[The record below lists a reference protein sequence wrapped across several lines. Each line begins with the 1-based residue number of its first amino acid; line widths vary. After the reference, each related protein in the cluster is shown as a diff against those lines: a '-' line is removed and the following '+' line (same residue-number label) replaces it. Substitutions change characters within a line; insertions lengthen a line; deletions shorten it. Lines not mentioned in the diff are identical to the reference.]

1 MNQTR
6 RTAIQELMN
15 QLADLKE
22 AIAVVQEQ
30 EEEYRDN
37 IPENLQESK
46 KYEKAEAACDN
57 LAEVVD
63 LLGDAIDSLESAKE

>member
-57 LAEVVD
+57 LTEVVD
-63 LLGDAIDSLESAKE
+63 LLGDAIDSLESAKK